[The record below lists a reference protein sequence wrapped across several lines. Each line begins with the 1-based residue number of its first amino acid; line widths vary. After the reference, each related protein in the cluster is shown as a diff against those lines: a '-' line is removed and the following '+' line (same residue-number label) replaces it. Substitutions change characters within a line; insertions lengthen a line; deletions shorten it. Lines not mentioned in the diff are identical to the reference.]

1 MSEGEKDKHRREK
14 KKKEKK
20 KYSRYSGPSKFSGD
34 ELASVHSSRIGPG
47 VSTTDLI
54 AWAEKKCSFFVKE
67 LINEEKQVIMTL
79 RKDLEKV
86 RDAVIKFGDI
96 SSDRIAYIENKLYKL
111 TKLMDK
117 KLNSFDVRDA
127 KRRVLPKAKLM
138 VWSGDV
144 MLYQTL
150 SYKSRVLWRERH

>member
-1 MSEGEKDKHRREK
+1 MKMTSTKGGRRARKRNPLLLHLGAKERRTDTGERKRK
-14 KKKEKK
+14 KKN
-20 KYSRYSGPSKFSGD
+20 SRYSGPCKFSGD

-54 AWAEKKCSFFVKE
+54 AWAEKKYSFFVKE
-67 LINEEKQVIMTL
+67 LINEEKQVIITL

-111 TKLMDK
+111 TKLGTKNLIPLMSGM
-117 KLNSFDVRDA
+117 LNARC
-127 KRRVLPKAKLM
+127 
-138 VWSGDV
+138 
-144 MLYQTL
+144 YQ
-150 SYKSRVLWRERH
+150 RPNLWFGPGT